1 MENFNIANLD
11 TTGFLALVIPYVLRL
26 LGALVVLFIGW
37 KLIGMAGKRFSRLME
52 KREVERSLRTF
63 VISLTST
70 LLWVLLLISVLGM
83 MGIEMTSFIAILG
96 AAGLA
101 IGLALSGA
109 LQNFAGGVMILLFKP
124 FRTGDF
130 IEGQGHMGTVSE
142 INIFNTI
149 LKTPDNKTI
158 IIPNGKLSTDS
169 MINFSTEP
177 QRRVDWK
184 FGIAYGDN
192 SDMARK
198 VLLELL
204 ENDVRILKIPA
215 PFIAL
220 SELGDSSVNFTVRA
234 WVLSGDY
241 WPVFFDL
248 NEKVYNIF
256 AGNGLN
262 IPFPQMDIHVH
273 QTNGKLQP
281 AEPGKR
287 GSFPVL

>member
-1 MENFNIANLD
+1 MENFNFSDLGAA
-11 TTGFLALVIPYVLRL
+11 GFLAMVIPYALKL
-26 LGALVVLFIGW
+26 LGALLVLFIGW
-37 KLIGMAGKRFSRLME
+37 KLIGMAGSRFTRLME

-63 VISLTST
+63 VISLTSI

-83 MGIEMTSFIAILG
+83 VGIEMTSFIAILG

-124 FRTGDF
+124 FRAGHF
-130 IEGQGHMGTVSE
+130 IEAQGHMGTVSE
-142 INIFNTI
+142 ITIFNTI

-158 IIPNGKLSTDS
+158 IIPNGKLANDS
-169 MINFSTEP
+169 MTNFSDEL

-184 FGIAYGDN
+184 FGIAYGDS

-198 VLLELL
+198 VLLDLL
-204 ENDVRILKIPA
+204 ESDERILKFPA

-220 SELGDSSVNFTVRA
+220 SELGDSSVNFAVRA
-234 WVLSGDY
+234 WVLSADY
-241 WPVFFDL
+241 WPVFFSM

-262 IPFPQMDIHVH
+262 IPFPQMDIHLH
-273 QTNGKLQP
+273 QSNGKPLSS
-281 AEPGKR
+281 EPGKKE
-287 GSFPVL
+287 SFPV